1 MKGGSEYECGQNI
14 ICGGGKKSKTSNC
27 HCGLPSC
34 ICRCARDVCPKN
46 CRCMKC
52 RRGRKSRGCRTTR
65 CMVSGGGDCSATYTK
80 LGGFSLDQPI
90 GGGRRRGRPCKATR
104 RKSTRRKRRKTLKTR
119 Y

>member
-1 MKGGSEYECGQNI
+1 MSIDGLDYGLSGSI
-14 ICGGGKKSKTSNC
+14 GGGAKRPKKTSNC

-52 RRGRKSRGCRTTR
+52 RRGRKSRRR
-65 CMVSGGGDCSATYTK
+65 SSMKV
-80 LGGFSLDQPI
+80 GGFVLDPHT

-104 RKSTRRKRRKTLKTR
+104 RKSTRSKRTRRKRRKTLKTR